1 LPPYYPVYELLFGPD
16 DDESDYFYTGN
27 AEDMDYLTR
36 LTLQLG
42 AVAID
47 ENRNRTDQ
55 SVLDMTRDLIAGLP
69 TGAHIDSNGIVD
81 GNGDKI
87 LSGVF
92 ITANGLLGI
101 NIKEYKLLPPM
112 LIKVIRLLNRDIM
125 IFYLYEGRW
134 NSILVPAGADLPVGL
149 PFGSI

>member
-1 LPPYYPVYELLFGPD
+1 
-16 DDESDYFYTGN
+16 
-27 AEDMDYLTR
+27 
-36 LTLQLG
+36 
-42 AVAID
+42 
-47 ENRNRTDQ
+47 
-55 SVLDMTRDLIAGLP
+55 MTRDLIAGLP